1 MIKQT
6 LFEKIYIIAI
16 FIHKTRTCTQPR
28 LAGVADLPQLTKKI
42 EETQWKR
49 SILQQKGDGRSVN
62 IIHKRSCW
70 ATGSLSAHCI
80 NDCMALQNNGFCV
93 AKAALLHCKTAVFA
107 MAKRS
112 HRFSTELSLQSLCRH
127 SNH

>member
-28 LAGVADLPQLTKKI
+28 LAGVADLPQLTKKT

-49 SILQQKGDGRSVN
+49 SILQQKGDGRSVRGTPKGKN
-62 IIHKRSCW
+62 
-70 ATGSLSAHCI
+70 
-80 NDCMALQNNGFCV
+80 
-93 AKAALLHCKTAVFA
+93 TASKVPP
-107 MAKRS
+107 
-112 HRFSTELSLQSLCRH
+112 L
-127 SNH
+127 